1 MTSENKY
8 EFTGETKGGLKQIRR
23 ISDGVI
29 GGWIQSEYNLSQ
41 YGNAWVYGYARVHGN
56 ARVYGYAQVYGN
68 AWVHGD
74 VRVYGY
80 AQVYGN
86 AWVHGNAQVH
96 GVGDCWSVSGL
107 ECPITYT
114 KSDRCLN
121 IGCQRKTLEE
131 WMQYDGNELPPHV
144 IGFVVA
150 LAKGAGV
157 WLKEDGER

>member
-68 AWVHGD
+68 AWVHG
-74 VRVYGY
+74 
-80 AQVYGN
+80 
-86 AWVHGNAQVH
+86 NAQVH

-107 ECPITYT
+107 EYLITYT